1 MRESSSSRTAVAAI
15 VFGAALISFSPVFVK
30 IAGVGPTAAGFYRTL
45 FGGICLLVFV
55 LSGKGRLWAGRI
67 PMAMAVMCG
76 VLFALDLSLWHR
88 AILRVGPGLATILG
102 NFQVFF
108 LAVFGLLVLREKPDW
123 KRLVSIP
130 LAITGL
136 VMLVGIDWP
145 TLESA
150 YKLGVLFGLGT
161 ALLYAAFLLVLRK
174 SQSRAKRLD
183 PAANLCVISFVTAAV
198 MGVEARLQ
206 GEGFAI
212 PDRTAWAAL
221 LGYGIVCQAV
231 AWIIISRAIARVE
244 VSRAGL
250 VLLLQPTLA
259 LVWDIVFFSRPT
271 DLLDMAGAALALSAI
286 YLGAA
291 ARRADE

>member
-1 MRESSSSRTAVAAI
+1 MRESNNSRTAVAAI

-45 FGGICLLVFV
+45 FGGICLLIFI
-55 LSGKGRLWAGRI
+55 LAGKGRLWAGGA
-67 PMAMAVMCG
+67 PMAMAVICG
-76 VLFALDLSLWHR
+76 VLFALDLTLWHR
-88 AILRVGPGLATILG
+88 AIHRVGPGLATILG

-108 LAVFGLLVLREKPDW
+108 LAAFGVFVFREKPDW

-130 LAITGL
+130 LAIAGL
-136 VMLVGIDWP
+136 VMLVGIDWS
-145 TLESA
+145 TLDSA
-150 YKLGVLFGLGT
+150 YKLGVSFGLGT

-174 SQSRAKRLD
+174 SQSRAQRLD
-183 PAANLCVISFVTAAV
+183 PASNLCVISFVTAAV

-206 GEGFAI
+206 GETLAI
-212 PDRTAWAAL
+212 PDGTAWAAL
-221 LGYGIVCQAV
+221 LGYGIICQAI
-231 AWIIISRAIARVE
+231 AWIIISRALARVE

-259 LVWDIVFFSRPT
+259 LVWDIVFFARPT
-271 DLLDMAGAALALSAI
+271 GPLDIAGAALALTAI

-291 ARRADE
+291 GARR